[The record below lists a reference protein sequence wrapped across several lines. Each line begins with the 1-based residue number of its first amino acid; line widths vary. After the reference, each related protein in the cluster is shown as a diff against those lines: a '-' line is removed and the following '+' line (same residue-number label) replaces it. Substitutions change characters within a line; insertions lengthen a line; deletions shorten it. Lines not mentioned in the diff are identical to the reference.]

1 MSEPRSDAPF
11 SKRAVWGLVLVAIA
25 LPLTFLPFAWAFI
38 QDEGPSSYEA
48 TTLTTLIAVPLG
60 TAGLILALL
69 GASDISQSQ
78 GELRGGRLALTAIV
92 LGAIGAAAATPLI
105 LGALF

>member
-1 MSEPRSDAPF
+1 MSEPRSDAPI

-25 LPLTFLPFAWAFI
+25 LPLTFLPFAWAAI
-38 QDEGPSSYEA
+38 QGEGPTSYEA
-48 TTLTTLIAVPLG
+48 TTLIAVPLG